1 MVGMGLVILLP
12 SMFLKKLLRVF
23 MGDLLIGVE
32 YTYEL
37 MSFLL
42 MTCSLYQ
49 AVLETVARVKPK
61 KNESKEEKYAPLSC
75 RLIGLLV
82 FLQEITDF

>member
-1 MVGMGLVILLP
+1 
-12 SMFLKKLLRVF
+12 
-23 MGDLLIGVE
+23 
-32 YTYEL
+32 

-42 MTCSLYQ
+42 LYQ

-75 RLIGLLV
+75 RIIGTLV
-82 FLQEITDF
+82 FLQERAGFYNLMQC